1 MDKLTQYRQIIKD
14 ILHEYASIPFKYG
27 EIKQQVFIDKEE
39 NNFFLFNL
47 GWHNKKRI
55 HGCVVHIEI
64 INSKIWIQQDGI
76 EDGIANDFL
85 RAGIPKSDIVLAFH
99 PPDIRKFTDFAVS

>member
-14 ILHEYASIPFKYG
+14 TLHEYAAIPFSYG
-27 EIKQQVFIDKEE
+27 EIKQEIFIDKEE
-39 NNFFLFNL
+39 NNFLLFNV

-55 HGCVVHIEI
+55 HGCVVHIQI
-64 INSKIWIQQDGI
+64 INNKIWIQQDGI

-85 RAGIPKSDIVLAFH
+85 KAGIPKSDIVLAFH
-99 PPDIRKFTDFAVS
+99 PPDIRKLTEFAVS